1 MTDARPIWRWL
12 VTCLVLIEFRAKPES
27 IDKMLRWLREIL
39 PETRCREGCVSVSVT
54 RNQDD
59 PTQFAFV
66 ELWDSRAHYERY
78 FAWREREGVLD
89 ELAALVDGEATFRFN
104 DIVGL

>member
-1 MTDARPIWRWL
+1 MTCM
-12 VTCLVLIEFRAKPES
+12 VHIEFRARPEAVS
-27 IDKMLRWLREIL
+27 EMLGWLRRIL
-39 PETRCREGCVSVSVT
+39 PDTRCREGCVSVAVT

-59 PTQFAFV
+59 PNNFAFV

-78 FAWREREGVLD
+78 FAWREQTGVLT
-89 ELAALVDGEATFRFN
+89 ELAGMVDGEATFRFF